1 MRSSDWS
8 SDVGSSDLSGYIG
21 CRPYFGMDLNGDG
34 DLLDEVTML
43 APSQTRTDRYGV
55 IANLR
60 WDINEAHTVR
70 VGFTYDRARHRPTG
84 QVGLLQYNGEP
95 FDVFPM
101 DDPQEI
107 GRASCRGRVGQYV

>member
-1 MRSSDWS
+1 
-8 SDVGSSDLSGYIG
+8 
-21 CRPYFGMDLNGDG
+21 MDLNGDG

-70 VGFTYDRARHRPTG
+70 VGFTYDRARHRQTG

-101 DDPQEI
+101 DDPPVDVS
-107 GRASCRGRVGQYV
+107 GARPAARRVGKEWVGTGRSRGSP